1 MKRGSLLAISGQGA
15 KLCLQLGTT
24 AVLARVLSPADFG
37 LASLIGPIVS
47 FFAVFRDVGLTSATI
62 YSDDITDA
70 EVSSLFW
77 INVGA
82 GVVLAAVVLA
92 LSPLAALFYADPRL
106 VPILAVMALTFVL
119 NGAAAQYQALFQRH
133 FEFRRLTVIDITA
146 NTAGAAV
153 AITAGLLGL
162 GYWSLVLLP
171 VVTQATSVVCTVTLS
186 KWQPSRPRWERRT
199 GMMTRFGS
207 SIAGFNILNYF
218 ARNLDNLLIGK
229 VWGMEA
235 LGFYGRAYQLMMAP
249 LSQIIYPLNQVVVP
263 VLTRVKDDPE
273 VYRRTYKTT
282 MRMILLVCAPL
293 VTLLLVGRVWVIDIL
308 LGPRWQQAT
317 PIFLALGF
325 AALVQPMNN
334 STGWLML
341 SQGRSR
347 EVFYWGVIG
356 SAITVVSI
364 LVGLHWGALAVAVS
378 YSLVQIV
385 LITPLL
391 WWFCCRR
398 GPVSVSDLV
407 SIATPILIP
416 CVIAGTLFESFRVFA
431 LPRLGIELPAIVGL
445 LLALAWIVT
454 SGFTL
459 LSLFPAGRDVLN
471 GAASALRAL
480 RPAPKPGA
488 ISSPRAS

>member
-186 KWQPSRPRWERRT
+186 KVAT
-199 GMMTRFGS
+199 LAAT
-207 SIAGFNILNYF
+207 
-218 ARNLDNLLIGK
+218 
-229 VWGMEA
+229 
-235 LGFYGRAYQLMMAP
+235 LGAAHRD
-249 LSQIIYPLNQVVVP
+249 
-263 VLTRVKDDPE
+263 DDP
-273 VYRRTYKTT
+273 VRLVHLRVSTFSTISPGTSTTCSSARSGAWRR
-282 MRMILLVCAPL
+282 
-293 VTLLLVGRVWVIDIL
+293 
-308 LGPRWQQAT
+308 
-317 PIFLALGF
+317 
-325 AALVQPMNN
+325 
-334 STGWLML
+334 
-341 SQGRSR
+341 
-347 EVFYWGVIG
+347 
-356 SAITVVSI
+356 
-364 LVGLHWGALAVAVS
+364 
-378 YSLVQIV
+378 
-385 LITPLL
+385 
-391 WWFCCRR
+391 
-398 GPVSVSDLV
+398 SVST
-407 SIATPILIP
+407 A
-416 CVIAGTLFESFRVFA
+416 AR
-431 LPRLGIELPAIVGL
+431 
-445 LLALAWIVT
+445 T
-454 SGFTL
+454 S
-459 LSLFPAGRDVLN
+459 S
-471 GAASALRAL
+471 
-480 RPAPKPGA
+480 
-488 ISSPRAS
+488 